1 VGGTT
6 LNLAVVASVLDPRLA
21 KRKLD
26 PVVLARRGVS
36 ANHSPHGST
45 ILLVVMGPSL
55 LDEAFAHH
63 VWATLRLIDTCLS
76 LTPEQLM
83 AAVPGTY
90 GSILETTR
98 HLVEADTYYLAHLTS
113 DPAREI
119 DSGAMGLRE
128 LRAEIGADERTWTEL
143 LATDLDPDVVVT
155 DVDEEGYRRDAPM
168 GVRLAQA
175 IHHGTD
181 HRSQICTVLTTLG
194 LEPPLIDVWAFGV
207 QTGRIVEVPPA
218 SSR

>member
-1 VGGTT
+1 M
-6 LNLAVVASVLDPRLA
+6 S
-21 KRKLD
+21 
-26 PVVLARRGVS
+26 
-36 ANHSPHGST
+36 
-45 ILLVVMGPSL
+45 PSL

-76 LTPEQLM
+76 LTPEQLK

-128 LRAEIGADERTWTEL
+128 LRAEIEADERTWTEL
-143 LATDLDPDVVVT
+143 LVQDLDPDAVVK
-155 DVDEEGYRRDAPM
+155 DVDEEGYERDATI
-168 GVRLAQA
+168 GIRLAQA

-181 HRSQICTVLTTLG
+181 HRSQICTALTTLG

-207 QTGRIVEVPPA
+207 QTGRVVEVPPT
-218 SSR
+218 SSSH

>member
-1 VGGTT
+1 
-6 LNLAVVASVLDPRLA
+6 
-21 KRKLD
+21 
-26 PVVLARRGVS
+26 
-36 ANHSPHGST
+36 
-45 ILLVVMGPSL
+45 MGPSL

-63 VWATLRLIDTCLS
+63 AWATLRLIDTCLS
-76 LTPEQLM
+76 LTPEQLK

-98 HLVEADTYYLAHLTS
+98 HLVEANTYYLARLTS
-113 DPAREI
+113 DPARDI

-128 LRAEIGADERTWTEL
+128 LRAEMEADERTWIE
-143 LATDLDPDVVVT
+143 LDPDVVVT
-155 DVDEEGYRRDAPM
+155 DVDEEGYRRDASM

-181 HRSQICTVLTTLG
+181 HRSQICTALTTLG

-207 QTGRIVEVPPA
+207 QTGRVVEVPPTS

>member
-1 VGGTT
+1 M
-6 LNLAVVASVLDPRLA
+6 SR
-21 KRKLD
+21 
-26 PVVLARRGVS
+26 
-36 ANHSPHGST
+36 
-45 ILLVVMGPSL
+45 SL
-55 LDEAFAHH
+55 LDDAFAHH
-63 VWATLRLIDTCLS
+63 VWATLRLIDACLP
-76 LTPEQLM
+76 LTREELDTP
-83 AAVPGTY
+83 VPGTY

-128 LRAEIGADERTWTEL
+128 LRAETEADERTWIEL

-155 DVDEEGYRRDAPM
+155 DVDEEGYRRDASI

-194 LEPPLIDVWAFGV
+194 LDPPLIDVWAFGV
-207 QTGRIVEVPPA
+207 QTGRVVEVPPT
-218 SSR
+218 SSSQ